1 MWWTYLVAIPAA
13 VLLANGV
20 PHFTQGVAGKRFPTL
35 FSGGPG
41 TEDTP
46 LRNVLW
52 GGGNL
57 VAGGWLLSLLV
68 PSLSDPLLVIELVAV
83 WLAFSAL
90 LGTAFGDPARF
101 SRRK

>member
-1 MWWTYLVAIPAA
+1 MWWHYLVAIPAA
-13 VLLANGV
+13 LLIANGV
-20 PHFTQGVAGKRFPTL
+20 PHFTQGVAGKRFPTA

-57 VAGGWLLSLLV
+57 IVGGWLLSLIAS
-68 PSLSDPLLVIELVAV
+68 SLADPLLVIELIVV
-83 WLAFSAL
+83 WLGFSAL
-90 LGTAFGDPARF
+90 LATAFGNPERF
-101 SRRK
+101 KRK